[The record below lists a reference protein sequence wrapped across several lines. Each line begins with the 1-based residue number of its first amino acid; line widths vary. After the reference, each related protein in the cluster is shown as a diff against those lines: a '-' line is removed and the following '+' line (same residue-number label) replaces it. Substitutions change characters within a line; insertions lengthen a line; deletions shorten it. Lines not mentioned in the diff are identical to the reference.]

1 MLPEKTFGI
10 TGEGFLPEGA
20 LTLNDTELSDEEMS
34 ELQRDLGFR
43 LAASCLSLC
52 HNSQI
57 AEVDGQW
64 TAIGDPTDSACA
76 VLGYKINGSV
86 AKFAQRHPR
95 KHEFFFNTDR
105 KRMSVIHEYEG
116 EDWIFSKGGAGG
128 FKKLVKWKVK
138 DGEIVPVEKEDFEI
152 ASQSNKDMASKAM
165 RVIAL
170 CAKGDS

>member
-1 MLPEKTFGI
+1 MTIENKELDDEK
-10 TGEGFLPEGA
+10 
-20 LTLNDTELSDEEMS
+20 MS

-43 LAASCLSLC
+43 LTAACLSLC

-57 AEVDGQW
+57 AEIDGQW
-64 TAIGDPTDSACA
+64 SAIGDPTDSACA

-86 AKFAQRHPR
+86 FKEFAQRHPR

-128 FKKLVKWKVK
+128 FRTLVNWKVSNGK
-138 DGEIVPVEKEDFEI
+138 IVAIEDGDFE
-152 ASQSNKDMASKAM
+152 
-165 RVIAL
+165 
-170 CAKGDS
+170 